1 MAEKKT
7 ETTKDIKLNPKV
19 WEVEL
24 NPDLVAQVLYV
35 YRNNE
40 RKGTAK
46 VKTRDE
52 VRGGGKKPWRQK
64 GTGRARHGSIRSP
77 IWRKGGVVFGPS
89 GKQNWKRKINS
100 KMAKKA
106 TCMMLTDRLNSKEL
120 EFVNIEKADIKDLRK
135 KALDNAGKKTLV
147 ISTNEDMK
155 LAVRNIDNINFV
167 DTLKVNAKHII
178 DSTKVLVD
186 TESVKILED
195 RLTNGK

>member
-1 MAEKKT
+1 
-7 ETTKDIKLNPKV
+7 
-19 WEVEL
+19 
-24 NPDLVAQVLYV
+24 
-35 YRNNE
+35 
-40 RKGTAK
+40 
-46 VKTRDE
+46 
-52 VRGGGKKPWRQK
+52 
-64 GTGRARHGSIRSP
+64 
-77 IWRKGGVVFGPS
+77 
-89 GKQNWKRKINS
+89 
-100 KMAKKA
+100 MAKKA